1 MHMKIKKSLVAL
13 TTATA
18 VAISGSAV
26 AAAEDTQNPDTGATQ
41 QDGSLQDATG
51 SLKNEDGLSGSLDDM
66 FGWKNEG
73 DTNAEGEEVDPTTGL
88 QKLKDIAALFTLIV
102 GIIGTAATLMTT
114 IEKFQK

>member
-26 AAAEDTQNPDTGATQ
+26 AAAEDTQN
-41 QDGSLQDATG
+41 QDATG
-51 SLKNEDGLSGSLDDM
+51 SLKNEGGLSGSFDYM

-73 DTNAEGEEVDPTTGL
+73 DTNADGEKVDPTPF